1 MKSLLK
7 ALLCASAFLSLAPM
21 AAQAQEWPSRPVRIV
36 VPYPAGTGPDI
47 MARMLADKL
56 AKRTS
61 QTFVVDNKPG
71 ANAIIGTD
79 NVAKSPPDGS
89 TLLLVDRLTLSV
101 NPLLYKPLPYDP
113 RKDLTSVS
121 NVADVKLYLMVAG
134 NFPANNFHE
143 FVAYAKANPGK
154 VAYGTGGA
162 GSILH
167 LNLEAI
173 QAGTGI
179 EMLHVPYKAF
189 AEVVPALL
197 GGQVQTTT
205 GGIEA
210 VQKLVED
217 KRIKLLA
224 IGSATRAAVAPSIP
238 TIREAGGTD
247 DMLLSTAYTLHARA
261 DTPAAVVQKISQE
274 VTAAIADPDVQAS
287 TKARGLEA
295 YGTTPAVLDAQLD
308 RDAAAIGKLVRER
321 NIKVQ

>member
-1 MKSLLK
+1 MKVLLQ
-7 ALLCASAFLSLAPM
+7 LLACVASVLTFSPAM
-21 AAQAQEWPSRPVRIV
+21 AQDWPTKPVRIV

-47 MARMLADKL
+47 MARIVAEKL
-56 AKRTS
+56 AKKTN

-79 NVAKSPPDGS
+79 NVVKSPADGT

-113 RKDLTSVS
+113 RKDLVS
-121 NVADVKLYLMVAG
+121 ISNIADVKLYLMVTG
-134 NFPANNFHE
+134 NFPANSFRE
-143 FVAYAKANPGK
+143 FVSYAKANPGK
-154 VAYGTGGA
+154 IAYGTGGA

-173 QAGTGI
+173 QAGTGVEI
-179 EMLHVPYKAF
+179 LHVPYKAF
-189 AEVVPALL
+189 AEVIPAMLS
-197 GGQVQTTT
+197 GQVQATT

-210 VQKLVED
+210 VQKFVED

-224 IGSATRAAVAPSIP
+224 IGSGTRSALMPNVP

-261 DTPAAVVQKISQE
+261 GTPAAVIQKISQD
-274 VTAAIADPDVQAS
+274 VAAVLADPEVQAS

-295 YGTTPAVLDAQLD
+295 YGTSPVAVDAQLD
-308 RDAAAIGKLVRER
+308 RDAASIGKLVRER